1 MPFPEQRPLPFNR
14 ESILALWPR
23 QTGCYGVFNP
33 NGAALYVGRADD
45 IRGRLLD
52 HLGDPRLALFGARF
66 LAEVGYWPLYDSY
79 EREKLLILEY
89 LPWLNQR
96 VG

>member
-1 MPFPEQRPLPFNR
+1 MPFPEQHPLPFSR
-14 ESILALWPR
+14 ESILTLQPG
-23 QTGCYGVFNP
+23 QTGCYGIFNAS
-33 NGAALYVGRADD
+33 GYALYVGRSDD

-52 HLGDPRLALFGARF
+52 HLSDPLLVVMGLSF

-79 EREKLLILEY
+79 ERERLFILEY
-89 LPWLNQR
+89 RPWLNQR